1 MTQMLSLFFVLAIM
15 GFSEIVSK
23 LTKGKIPSALI
34 LALGY
39 IIGFWTVLPSDI
51 VQSSGISTMY
61 TICTFYTI
69 TSMATKIPV
78 GEMKRQWKTIIIAI
92 MGVLGICLTSF
103 TIGVLCFGSDLVLS
117 TVSAFAGGS
126 GALVVMQQAAEVIGR
141 PEVAVAALIAGNA
154 QILIGYPLTGVVLR
168 REARR
173 LDGLYSKGELSA
185 LSMIE
190 DGDRYKFKPFKKLE
204 KYSSP
209 TIILLKLTFIA
220 VISLF
225 IEQYTGLNRLVSC
238 LIIGFLATV
247 SGFLED
253 DALARAKADGIC
265 MTFMLAYLFGL
276 FSATTPS
283 IFFSM
288 FFKILVLAVISTL
301 GMYIMAYASC
311 RIFKGITFDM
321 CMGIILTCYHGFPVN
336 IMLTEEAV
344 DSVIADEKEKTVIK
358 SQLIPKMLV
367 GGFTSVTFVSV
378 LLASV
383 CASIL
388 GA

>member
-1 MTQMLSLFFVLAIM
+1 MTQMLSLFFVLAVM

-23 LTKGKIPSALI
+23 LTRGKIPSALI
-34 LALGY
+34 LAVGY
-39 IIGFWTVLPSDI
+39 IIGFWTILPKDI

-69 TSMATKIPV
+69 TNMATKIPV

-92 MGVLGICLTSF
+92 FGVLGICLTSF
-103 TIGVLCFGSDLVLS
+103 TIGILCCGSDLVLS
-117 TVSAFAGGS
+117 TVSSFAGGT
-126 GALVVMQQAAEVIGR
+126 GALVVMQQAAEAIGR
-141 PEVAVAALIAGNA
+141 PEVAIAALIAGNA

-168 REARR
+168 KEARR
-173 LDGLYSKGELSA
+173 LHTLYEKGEIQSLA
-185 LSMIE
+185 MIE
-190 DGDRYKFKPFKKLE
+190 DGDKYKLKVFKKLE
-204 KYSSP
+204 RFSSP
-209 TIILLKLTFIA
+209 TIILLKLTLIA

-225 IEQYTGLNRLVSC
+225 IEQLTGLNRLVCC
-238 LIIGFLATV
+238 LVVGFFATMT
-247 SGFLED
+247 GFLED
-253 DALARAKADGIC
+253 NALAKAKADGIC

-288 FFKILVLAVISTL
+288 FFRILLLAVISTL
-301 GMYIMAYASC
+301 GMYIMAFASC
-311 RIFKGITFDM
+311 KIFKGITFDM

-336 IMLTEEAV
+336 VMLTEEAV
-344 DSVIADEKEKTVIK
+344 ESTITDEAEKAVIK
-358 SQLIPKMLV
+358 SQLVPKMLV

-378 LLASV
+378 LLASI
-383 CASIL
+383 CAKIL